1 MRDFSAQQRLF
12 SALRRPF
19 PGVHPRII
27 RSIYVRI
34 GSVIRIYEAGRIGS
48 AGGERPIALENRQI
62 GAYVLGRNDIEYRM
76 SLAKFFGRST
86 GPSGPKRRRAYVI
99 GDIHGCLDLLDR
111 LLERI
116 EEEIAAAP
124 RMKTSIIF
132 LGDIVDR
139 GPSSAQVVERLR
151 TYSNPQASAHFIMGN
166 HEEVMLRVIA
176 GDTDMLG
183 SWLRFGGRETLAS
196 YGVDSKSL
204 KKLESTELSERL
216 RSAIPES
223 HRRFLAG
230 FSDSISFGDYVFV
243 HAGIRPGVDLA
254 EQSQS
259 DLRWIREPFLSDET
273 ERGFIVVHGHTIT
286 NSVDVAPNR
295 IGVDTGAYSTGIL
308 SALAIE
314 QSRRWLVQTN
324 GEETQRVSLEERP

>member
-1 MRDFSAQQRLF
+1 
-12 SALRRPF
+12 
-19 PGVHPRII
+19 
-27 RSIYVRI
+27 
-34 GSVIRIYEAGRIGS
+34 
-48 AGGERPIALENRQI
+48 
-62 GAYVLGRNDIEYRM
+62 M

-86 GPSGPKRRRAYVI
+86 APAGPKGRRAYVI
-99 GDIHGCLDLLDR
+99 GDIHGCLDLLNR

-116 EEEIAAAP
+116 EEEIAVAP
-124 RMKTSIIF
+124 KMKTSIIF
-132 LGDIVDR
+132 LGDVVDR

-151 TYSNPQASAHFIMGN
+151 TYSNPGASAHFIMGN

-176 GDTDMLG
+176 GDRDLLG

-196 YGVDSKSL
+196 YGVDAKPL
-204 KKLESTELSERL
+204 KKLEREELSERL
-216 RSAIPES
+216 RSVIPDS
-223 HRRFLAG
+223 HRTFLAG

-259 DLRWIREPFLSDET
+259 DLRWIREPFLSDES
-273 ERGFIVVHGHTIT
+273 EHGFIVVHGHTIT
-286 NSVDVAPNR
+286 NRVDVARNR
-295 IGVDTGAYSTGIL
+295 IGVDTGAYSSGIL

-324 GEETQRVSLEERP
+324 GLETQRLPLEECP